1 MSGDTRDPR
10 RAIEE
15 FLEDADVT
23 LGEYDQGYADAD
35 ATLSVLEGHIDALR
49 DVLEEN
55 VDANGDGDGD
65 ANGDGDVDRDD
76 G

>member
-1 MSGDTRDPR
+1 MSDDTRDPR

-35 ATLSVLEGHIDALR
+35 ATLSVLEGHIDTLR
-49 DVLEEN
+49 EVLEDD
-55 VDANGDGDGD
+55 VDGD
-65 ANGDGDVDRDD
+65 AGGNDD
-76 G
+76 TGSGS